1 MPRNRT
7 VSAVLGSSV
16 QRAAPPY
23 SSRASTA
30 IRRRVVVVGLVLL
43 ALVLITIYF
52 RESTAGGLH
61 RIQSGGATILK
72 PFEVGAERVARP
84 FRDVY
89 GYFHGLVRAKD
100 ENKKLR
106 KENEELRQRVIGGES
121 AAREVQRLR
130 ALLRYEDTPGF
141 PADYTPV
148 NTRVISQTSDFTHEI
163 VVAAGATSGVK
174 VNAPVVTNAGL
185 VGVVTYVAARAAR
198 VTLLTDEA
206 SAVSAID
213 LKTRAIGVI
222 RHGAGSGNSLVLD
235 RVTKDLDVQRGDVIV
250 TAGTRSARFPS
261 LYPADLPI
269 GRVTSV
275 GQTDTDLFK
284 QIQVEPFVDFGSL
297 DAVAVLVT
305 RKPQPKIP

>member
-1 MPRNRT
+1 MAT
-7 VSAVLGSSV
+7 F
-16 QRAAPPY
+16 
-23 SSRASTA
+23 
-30 IRRRVVVVGLVLL
+30 LVLASL
-43 ALVLITIYF
+43 ALLSVYF
-52 RESTAGGLH
+52 RESSGGPLH
-61 RIQSGGATILK
+61 RVQSTGAAILR

-130 ALLRYEDTPGF
+130 ALLRYEDTPSF
-141 PADYTPV
+141 PSDYTPV

-163 VVAAGATSGVK
+163 VVAAGASAAVK
-174 VNAPVVTNAGL
+174 EDAPVVTNAGL

-213 LKTRAIGVI
+213 LKTGAIGVI
-222 RHGAGSGNSLVLD
+222 RHGAGSANALVLD